1 MRRSSDNYLFNLALA
16 SIFSSLTAAGA
27 QISIQLGP
35 VPFTLQLLMVFL
47 AGYLLKPRWAFLSLT
62 IYLILGAIGVPVFAN
77 FSSGV
82 GHLVGPTGGYL
93 VAFPISA
100 YLVSRLRRLNKI
112 LAGVVGLGVIYT
124 LGWFVLGMHLGN
136 FYKAF
141 KVGVVPFIG
150 FDTLKFVM
158 AMYISAFVDK
168 RLTLREV
175 EE

>member
-1 MRRSSDNYLFNLALA
+1 LRRASDKYLFNLALA
-16 SIFSSLTAAGA
+16 SIFASLTAAGA

-35 VPFTLQLLMVFL
+35 VPFTLQVLIIFL

-62 IYLILGAIGVPVFAN
+62 IYLILGAIGIPVFAN

-93 VAFPISA
+93 VAFPVSA
-100 YLVSRLRRLNKI
+100 YLISKLRRFNKI

-124 LGWFVLGMHLGN
+124 LGWLVLGMHLGN
-136 FYKAF
+136 FHKAF

-150 FDTLKFVM
+150 FDALKLFI
-158 AMYISAFVDK
+158 AIYISAFVDK